1 MTVTSQ
7 QKQSLLNA
15 AIQDPLILIPVVA
28 VAVAVL
34 LSLTPL
40 MFLIAYW

>member
-28 VAVAVL
+28 VAVL